1 MRHSYEEIL
10 DSYFILFFLLLFT
23 AGCENVQEKANTQ
36 DTWNKIEQK
45 KRVVIGL
52 DDSFVPMGFEK
63 KDGQLTGY
71 DVDLARAVFKQ
82 YGIKVNFQTIDW
94 SMNVTE
100 LRNGTIDLLWNGYSI
115 TPERKKKK
123 WLLVSRIYVIAKF

>member
-1 MRHSYEEIL
+1 M
-10 DSYFILFFLLLFT
+10 LLFT

-115 TPERKKKK
+115 TPERKKK
-123 WLLVSRIYVIAKF
+123 SGF